1 MNAVEL
7 DRRERRQL
15 ARARAHPLYRRIIER
30 IRPPEPIDATTWNE
44 LHSRV
49 SSRDSNEPGQWQVG
63 KAPYFRHWLDLASA
77 RKLGRAYMGDRDPY
91 AHLCEQMWIVKGVQL
106 GGTRSFLLALLAWLC
121 DRHPGPLGYFLP
133 TDDDFADAQE
143 DRLRPLFEDCAA
155 LARHLPRGKEALRVG
170 LTQDSWRLDA
180 MSLYF
185 LSLSKARDLRS
196 RPLKY
201 GIFDEFDLAPLSV
214 KTSKDKDEGDPL
226 ALAIKRGTTFEL
238 TRLFAG
244 VTSPTTMHGHGW
256 RRLQSGSHER
266 LLIECPHCQRVQQ
279 LDPDNLMVVD
289 EDGVIRSI
297 AQAIK
302 DGIGHE
308 QVKLK
313 KMGRWRCRNSYCAA
327 LFTSAQRNRLVQEA
341 CAKRLWMPGTWAIDA
356 LHPLGGWTP
365 HAEFDDIV
373 DGIGRLRAI
382 HPPETTIRT
391 GHLHSLFSRWVS
403 LSEFA
408 AEEVRVASSGS
419 WEARVAHRNTMRG
432 EPTLDEGATPPPR
445 LDAIVAAATTGK
457 GICPPDT
464 QRIVIT
470 TDQQGNSRDKCWFP
484 YVVRAW
490 RSHGRSTLV
499 DAGTVWGLEGL
510 QELEGR
516 GWWVGKDRRVCDV
529 ISSDA
534 ANGHMQP
541 YLLAWAAA
549 SAATRLLLAGRD
561 ILATPVQLRS
571 NRGLRR
577 GGKGRR
583 ILNNVRYYYAEPNGW
598 KTMLD
603 DRIRAAN
610 APEGDPARIGQPA
623 WELFSGADPEYQ
635 ASLQSEHRKRGVDR
649 RGRVRFAWMPREFV
663 NSVGSLVE
671 REDTHWWDCEWHQL
685 VVVHVLKWD
694 DLPDPEGDATPD
706 PRPPQAGRDDPTS
719 YATSTGNGEDWVG
732 ASGVNW

>member
-1 MNAVEL
+1 MNPVEIG
-7 DRRERRQL
+7 RIARQQT
-15 ARARAHPLYRRIIER
+15 ARARAHPLYSRIIER
-30 IRPPEPIDATTWNE
+30 IRPPDPIDATTWNE
-44 LHSRV
+44 THARV
-49 SSRDSNEPGQWQVG
+49 SSRDSNEPGQWKVE
-63 KAPYFRHWLDLASA
+63 KAPYFRHWLDIASA

-106 GGTRSFLLALLAWLC
+106 GGTRSFLLALLAYLC
-121 DRHPGPLGYFLP
+121 DQHPGPLGYFLP

-143 DRLRPLFEDCAA
+143 DRLRPLFEDCTA
-155 LARHLPRGKEALRVG
+155 LARHLPRGKEAMRVG

-201 GIFDEFDLAPLSV
+201 GIFDEFDLAPLSA

-226 ALAIKRGTTFEL
+226 ALALKRGTTFER

-244 VTSPTTMHGHGW
+244 VTSPTTLHGHGW

-266 LLIECPHCQRVQQ
+266 LLVECPHCQRVQQ
-279 LDPDNLMVVD
+279 LDPDHLVVVD
-289 EDGVIRSI
+289 DEGLIRSI
-297 AQAIK
+297 AQAVK
-302 DGIGHE
+302 DGISDE
-308 QVKLK
+308 TIKLK
-313 KMGRWRCRNSYCAA
+313 RWGRWRCRNSYCAA
-327 LFTSAQRNRLVQEA
+327 IFTNHQRTALVQDA
-341 CAKRLWMPGTWAIDA
+341 CRKRLWAPGTWAIDA
-356 LHPLGGWTP
+356 MHPQGAWTP
-365 HAEFDDIV
+365 HAEFTDII

-391 GHLHSLFSRWVS
+391 GHLHSLYSRWVS

-408 AEEVRVASSGS
+408 AEEVRVLASGS

-432 EPTLDEGATPPPR
+432 EPTLDEGAAPPPR
-445 LDAIVAAATTGK
+445 LDAIVAAANTGK

-484 YVVRAW
+484 YVARAW
-490 RSHGRSTLV
+490 RSHGRSTLI

-510 QELEGR
+510 VELESR
-516 GWWVGKDRRVCDV
+516 GWWVGKDRRVCDI

-541 YLLAWAAA
+541 YLLRWAAE

-577 GGKGRR
+577 GGKGKR

-603 DRIRAAN
+603 DRIRAAQ
-610 APEGDPARIGQPA
+610 AGEGDPAKIGQPA
-623 WELFSGADPEYQ
+623 WELYSGADPEYL

-649 RGRVRFAWMPREFV
+649 RGRVRFAWVPREFV
-663 NSVGSLVE
+663 NSVGSQVE

-694 DLPDPEGDATPD
+694 ELPDLEGDTTPD
-706 PRPPQAGRDDPTS
+706 PRPQPIGRDDPAAF
-719 YATSTGNGEDWVG
+719 ATNSGAGDDWLAG
-732 ASGVNW
+732 AGVDW